1 MIRLTILTPWV
12 GDGLTTQTA
21 YRPLVCDVFACYSFE
36 DITGTP
42 ADHLLPDPNLYVVRI
57 TVTDA
62 VATAI
67 AADPTWGP
75 RILME
80 E

>member
-1 MIRLTILTPWV
+1 MTTLTILTPWV
-12 GDGLTTQTA
+12 GDGLTIQTA
-21 YRPLVCDVFACYSFE
+21 YRPLVCDVFATQSFQ
-36 DITGTP
+36 DVTGTP
-42 ADHLLPDPNLYVVRI
+42 TTNLWPDPNLYVARI

-62 VATAI
+62 VAAAI
-67 AADPTWGP
+67 AADPVWGP